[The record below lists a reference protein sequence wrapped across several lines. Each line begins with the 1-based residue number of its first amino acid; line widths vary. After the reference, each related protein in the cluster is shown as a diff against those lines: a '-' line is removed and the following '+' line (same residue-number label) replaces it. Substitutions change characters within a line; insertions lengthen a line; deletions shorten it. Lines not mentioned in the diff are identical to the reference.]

1 LDVKMA
7 QILLKKTFFLS
18 LTAGLIVPVAVGVVA
33 PAAYAQFSDSYNFLK
48 AVKDRKGEEA
58 EKFLSEP
65 GSVII
70 NTRDGSTG
78 ETALHIVI
86 QRRDSTWLGY
96 LLQKGAN
103 PNLADKKGTTPLM
116 LATQLGY
123 VDGIDW
129 LVRKKAVVDQTNR
142 SGETALILAVQ
153 LRNPEAVRALLKAG
167 ANPDKT
173 DSRAGYSARDY
184 AKQDGRASAIAAI
197 IESNGKADAAATT
210 KPTELDFS
218 GIASPK

>member
-1 LDVKMA
+1 MA

-18 LTAGLIVPVAVGVVA
+18 LTAGLIVPAAVGVVA

-129 LVRKKAVVDQTNR
+129 LVLKKAVVDQTNR

>member
-1 LDVKMA
+1 MA

-18 LTAGLIVPVAVGVVA
+18 LTAGLIVPAAVGVVA

-70 NTRDGSTG
+70 NTRDGTTG

-103 PNLADKKGTTPLM
+103 PNLPDKKGATPLM

-167 ANPDKT
+167 ASPDKT

>member
-1 LDVKMA
+1 MA

-18 LTAGLIVPVAVGVVA
+18 LTAGLIVPAAFGVVA

-210 KPTELDFS
+210 KPTGLDFS

>member
-1 LDVKMA
+1 MGH
-7 QILLKKTFFLS
+7 ILLKKTFFLAAA
-18 LTAGLIVPVAVGVVA
+18 AGFILPATVGVIA
-33 PAAYAQFSDSYNFLK
+33 PAAHAQFSDSYNFLK

-58 EKFLSEP
+58 EKFLAEP
-65 GSVII
+65 GTVII
-70 NTRDGSTG
+70 NTRDITSG

-123 VDGIDW
+123 VEGIDV
-129 LVRKKAVVDQTNR
+129 LTRRKAQVDQTNR
-142 SGETALILAVQ
+142 AGETALILAVQ
-153 LRNPEAVRALLKAG
+153 LRNTEAVRALLKAG

-184 AKQDGRASAIAAI
+184 AKQDGRASDIAAI
-197 IESNGKADAAATT
+197 IESNGKTDVAT
-210 KPTELDFS
+210 KPAELDFS
-218 GIASPK
+218 GIEGPK

>member
-1 LDVKMA
+1 MA
-7 QILLKKTFFLS
+7 QILLKKIFFLS
-18 LTAGLIVPVAVGVVA
+18 LTARLIVPAAVGVVA

-103 PNLADKKGTTPLM
+103 PNLADKKGATPLM

-142 SGETALILAVQ
+142 SSETALILAVQ
-153 LRNPEAVRALLKAG
+153 LRNLEAVRALLKAG

>member
-1 LDVKMA
+1 MA

-18 LTAGLIVPVAVGVVA
+18 LTAGLIVPAAFGVVA

-103 PNLADKKGTTPLM
+103 PNLADKKGATPLM

-210 KPTELDFS
+210 KPTGLDFS

>member
-1 LDVKMA
+1 V
-7 QILLKKTFFLS
+7 
-18 LTAGLIVPVAVGVVA
+18 AGLLLPVTSGVVA
-33 PAAYAQFSDSYNFLK
+33 PAAMAQFSDSYNFLK
-48 AVKDRKGEEA
+48 AVKDRKGEDA

-70 NTRDGSTG
+70 NTRDITSG

-123 VDGIDW
+123 VEGIDV
-129 LVRKKAVVDQTNR
+129 LTRRKAQVDQSNR
-142 SGETALILAVQ
+142 AGETALILAVQ
-153 LRNPEAVRALLKAG
+153 LRNTEAVRALLKAG

-173 DSRAGYSARDY
+173 DSRAGYSAREY
-184 AKQDGRASAIAAI
+184 AKQDGRASEIAAI
-197 IESNGKADAAATT
+197 IESHGKADSGK
-210 KPTELDFS
+210 KPAELDFS
-218 GIASPK
+218 GIEGPK

>member
-1 LDVKMA
+1 MA

-18 LTAGLIVPVAVGVVA
+18 LMAGLIVPAAFGVVA

-78 ETALHIVI
+78 ATALHIVI

-197 IESNGKADAAATT
+197 IESNGKADALATT

>member
-1 LDVKMA
+1 MA

-18 LTAGLIVPVAVGVVA
+18 LAAGLIVPAAFGVVA

-210 KPTELDFS
+210 KPAELDFS

>member
-1 LDVKMA
+1 MGRVSLKTKM
-7 QILLKKTFFLS
+7 II
-18 LTAGLIVPVAVGVVA
+18 TAVAAAMLATSPVA
-33 PAAYAQFSDSYNFLK
+33 AQFSDSYNFLK
-48 AVKDRKGEEA
+48 AVKERKGEEA
-58 EKFLSEP
+58 EKFLAEP
-65 GSVII
+65 GTVII
-70 NTRDGSTG
+70 NTRDGTSG

-123 VDGIDW
+123 VEGIDT
-129 LVRKKAVVDQTNR
+129 LVRKKATVDQTNR

-153 LRNPEAVRALLKAG
+153 LRNSEAVRALLKAG
-167 ANPDKT
+167 ANPDKK

-197 IESNGKADAAATT
+197 IENHGKTVVAPKPAD
-210 KPTELDFS
+210 LDFS
-218 GIASPK
+218 GIGEKTPN

>member
-1 LDVKMA
+1 M
-7 QILLKKTFFLS
+7 KKTFFLS
-18 LTAGLIVPVAVGVVA
+18 LTAGLIVPAAFGVVA

>member
-1 LDVKMA
+1 MA

>member
-1 LDVKMA
+1 MG
-7 QILLKKTFFLS
+7 QILLKKTFFC
-18 LTAGLIVPVAVGVVA
+18 GLMAAFLLPTAVGVVA

-65 GSVII
+65 GTVII
-70 NTRDGSTG
+70 NTRDGTTG

-129 LVRKKAVVDQTNR
+129 LVRKKVVVDQTNR

-184 AKQDGRASAIAAI
+184 AKQDGRASAIATI
-197 IESNGKADAAATT
+197 IENHGKTDTAATT
-210 KPTELDFS
+210 KPAELDFS
-218 GIASPK
+218 GIATPQ

>member
-18 LTAGLIVPVAVGVVA
+18 LTAGLIVPAAFGVVA

-197 IESNGKADAAATT
+197 IESNGKADTSATT
-210 KPTELDFS
+210 KPAELDFS

>member
-1 LDVKMA
+1 MGRVSLKTKM
-7 QILLKKTFFLS
+7 II
-18 LTAGLIVPVAVGVVA
+18 TAVAAAMLATSPVA
-33 PAAYAQFSDSYNFLK
+33 AQFSDSYNFLK
-48 AVKDRKGEEA
+48 AVKERKGEEA
-58 EKFLSEP
+58 EKFLAEP
-65 GSVII
+65 GTVII
-70 NTRDGSTG
+70 NTRDGTTG

-103 PNLADKKGTTPLM
+103 PNLADKKGMTPLM

-123 VDGIDW
+123 VEGIET
-129 LVRKKAVVDQTNR
+129 LVRKKAMVDQTNR

-153 LRNPEAVRALLKAG
+153 LRNSEAVRALLKAG
-167 ANPDKT
+167 ASPDKK

-197 IESNGKADAAATT
+197 IENHGKTVVAPKPAD
-210 KPTELDFS
+210 LDFS
-218 GIASPK
+218 GIGEKTPN

>member
-1 LDVKMA
+1 MA
-7 QILLKKTFFLS
+7 QILFKKTFFLS
-18 LTAGLIVPVAVGVVA
+18 LTAGLIVPAAFGVVA

>member
-1 LDVKMA
+1 MA

-18 LTAGLIVPVAVGVVA
+18 LTAGLIVPTAVGVVA

-123 VDGIDW
+123 VDGIAW
-129 LVRKKAVVDQTNR
+129 LVREKAVVDQTNR

>member
-1 LDVKMA
+1 MA

-18 LTAGLIVPVAVGVVA
+18 LTAGLIVPAVVGVVA
-33 PAAYAQFSDSYNFLK
+33 PAAHAQFSDSYNFLK

-70 NTRDGSTG
+70 NTRDGTTG

>member
-1 LDVKMA
+1 MA
-7 QILLKKTFFLS
+7 QILLKKIFFLS
-18 LTAGLIVPVAVGVVA
+18 LTARLIVPAAVGVVA

-103 PNLADKKGTTPLM
+103 PNLADKKGATPLM

-142 SGETALILAVQ
+142 AGETALILAVQ